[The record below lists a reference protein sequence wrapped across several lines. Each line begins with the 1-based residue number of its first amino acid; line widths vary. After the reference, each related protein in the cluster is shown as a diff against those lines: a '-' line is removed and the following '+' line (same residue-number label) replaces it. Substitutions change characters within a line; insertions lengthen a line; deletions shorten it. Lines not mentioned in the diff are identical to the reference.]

1 MAKNTST
8 GSILKRA
15 AFKARLIFN
24 ICHIQSYMYETSAG
38 QKMSL
43 IGKYPCSN
51 VTAPT
56 YLSFLTASCSTLITI
71 VASVG
76 NFLVILAVFLNPN
89 KDLRSPFNYLVVNL
103 SLADL
108 VVGLITAPL
117 GLAYHYFE
125 GFGIPNQP
133 LRKTMHVSFFISC
146 TASLLSLSAL
156 ALDRYVAITYPL
168 FYRSKLNAKRSL
180 LVSAGVWTV
189 SVSLSMIYFAVG
201 YDKFRFVFANT
212 AVVVT
217 FVVLLFTNSKI
228 FKFLLAQVKQWD
240 NLHDNTEE
248 NLAKKQAIKW
258 EKKITK
264 TLVIVLMLFLAFYLP
279 SCICIYIINFCANC
293 NCVFIH
299 WVRDIQF
306 VLMLTNSGVNP
317 FVYAL
322 RLDNFRRAFKNILTC
337 RACMRRLRS
346 ISVNLLQISTSSIE
360 GTSNT
365 TTAGVQSAESV
376 EV

>member
-1 MAKNTST
+1 
-8 GSILKRA
+8 
-15 AFKARLIFN
+15 
-24 ICHIQSYMYETSAG
+24 
-38 QKMSL
+38 MSL

-168 FYRSKLNAKRSL
+168 FYRSQLNAKRSL

-228 FKFLLAQVKQWD
+228 FKFLRAQVKQWD

-264 TLVIVLMLFLAFYLP
+264 TLKLVIVLMLFLACSLP
-279 SCICIYIINFCANC
+279 SCICIFIINFGPDPRMC
-293 NCVFIH
+293 
-299 WVRDIQF
+299 Q
-306 VLMLTNSGVNP
+306 L
-317 FVYAL
+317 
-322 RLDNFRRAFKNILTC
+322 
-337 RACMRRLRS
+337 
-346 ISVNLLQISTSSIE
+346 
-360 GTSNT
+360 
-365 TTAGVQSAESV
+365 
-376 EV
+376 

>member
-1 MAKNTST
+1 MVKNTST
-8 GSILKRA
+8 GSILKCA

-24 ICHIQSYMYETSAG
+24 ICHIQSYMYEASAG

-43 IGKYPCSN
+43 IGEYPCSS

-56 YLSFLTASCSTLITI
+56 YLPFLTTSCSTLITI
-71 VASVG
+71 VAFLG

-108 VVGLITAPL
+108 IVGLITAPL
-117 GLAYHYFE
+117 GIAFHFFE

-180 LVSAGVWTV
+180 LVSAGVQTL
-189 SVSLSMIYFAVG
+189 SVLLSMIYFAVG
-201 YDKFRFVFANT
+201 YEKFRFVFANT

-217 FVVLLFTNSKI
+217 FQVLLFTNSKI
-228 FKFLLAQVKQWD
+228 FKFLRAQVRQWD
-240 NLHDNTEE
+240 MH
-248 NLAKKQAIKW
+248 
-258 EKKITK
+258 
-264 TLVIVLMLFLAFYLP
+264 
-279 SCICIYIINFCANC
+279 
-293 NCVFIH
+293 
-299 WVRDIQF
+299 
-306 VLMLTNSGVNP
+306 
-317 FVYAL
+317 
-322 RLDNFRRAFKNILTC
+322 
-337 RACMRRLRS
+337 ACMRRLRS
-346 ISVNLLQISTSSIE
+346 ISVNLHQISTSSAE
-360 GTSNT
+360 GTSD
-365 TTAGVQSAESV
+365 TATAEVQNELILV
-376 EV
+376 D

>member
-1 MAKNTST
+1 
-8 GSILKRA
+8 
-15 AFKARLIFN
+15 
-24 ICHIQSYMYETSAG
+24 
-38 QKMSL
+38 MSL

-228 FKFLLAQVKQWD
+228 FKFLRAQVKQWD

-322 RLDNFRRAFKNILTC
+322 RLDNFRRVFKNILTC

-346 ISVNLLQISTSSIE
+346 ISVNLLQISTSSTE

-365 TTAGVQSAESV
+365 TTAGVQPAESV